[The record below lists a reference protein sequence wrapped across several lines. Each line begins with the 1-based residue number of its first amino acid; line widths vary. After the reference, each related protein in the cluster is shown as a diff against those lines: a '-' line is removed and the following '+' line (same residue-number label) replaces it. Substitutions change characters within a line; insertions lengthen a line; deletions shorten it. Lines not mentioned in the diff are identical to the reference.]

1 MSRTVTWIVFSSAG
15 ILFMPVMIETERLQI
30 QDQQKAQKN
39 QMLFGTGIEKVLKK
53 TDGQMFMSWFV
64 HQISFYTYRV

>member
-39 QMLFGTGIEKVLKK
+39 QMLFGTGIEKILKK
-53 TDGQMFMSWFV
+53 NSWPNVYVMVCSSNFLL
-64 HQISFYTYRV
+64 HI

>member
-39 QMLFGTGIEKVLKK
+39 QMLFGTGIEKILKK
-53 TDGQMFMSWFV
+53 KQLTKCLS
-64 HQISFYTYRV
+64 

>member
-39 QMLFGTGIEKVLKK
+39 QMLFGTGIEKVLKQLSK
-53 TDGQMFMSWFV
+53 IS
-64 HQISFYTYRV
+64 QIN